1 LWVKRTYV
9 IVVLLA
15 AMIDVAL
22 ICLFIL
28 SVVTL
33 LAGVLMFFA
42 PGSIVRAGNVLNR
55 WVSFDRWLSPLES
68 PWRIERYF
76 YRKHVFVGAVIVIAA
91 LYTLLMLLINFEGVG
106 AASKSLGVHEDS
118 IMTWLVESVVMFVIL
133 GSFCTLIIGIIV
145 IVRPSILKGFESWMN
160 RWVRTD
166 RVLDALDAPH
176 GELDRLFSY
185 RHRLVGLMVMAGSLY
200 VTATVLAFLR

>member
-1 LWVKRTYV
+1 
-9 IVVLLA
+9 
-15 AMIDVAL
+15 MIDVTL

-28 SVVTL
+28 SVGTF
-33 LAGVLMFFA
+33 LAGVLIFFA
-42 PGSIVRAGNVLNR
+42 PGSIVLAGNVLNR
-55 WVSFDRWLSPLES
+55 WISFDRWLSPLES

-76 YRKHVFVGAVIVIAA
+76 YHKHVFVGAVIVIAA
-91 LYTLLMLLINFEGVG
+91 LYTLLMLIINFEGVG

-133 GSFCTLIIGIIV
+133 GSLCTLIIGIIV

-166 RVLDALDAPH
+166 RVLDRLDAPH

-185 RHRLVGLMVMAGSLY
+185 RHRLVGLMVMAGSLC
-200 VTATVLAFLR
+200 VTATLLAFLR

>member
-1 LWVKRTYV
+1 
-9 IVVLLA
+9 
-15 AMIDVAL
+15 MIDVTL

-28 SVVTL
+28 SVGTF
-33 LAGVLMFFA
+33 LAGVLIFFA
-42 PGSIVRAGNVLNR
+42 PGSIVLAGNVLNR
-55 WVSFDRWLSPLES
+55 WISFDRWLSPLES
-68 PWRIERYF
+68 P
-76 YRKHVFVGAVIVIAA
+76 VVIVIAA

-106 AASKSLGVHEDS
+106 AASKSLGVHEDI

-133 GSFCTLIIGIIV
+133 GSLCTLIIGIIV

-200 VTATVLAFLR
+200 VTATLLAFLR

>member
-1 LWVKRTYV
+1 
-9 IVVLLA
+9 
-15 AMIDVAL
+15 MIDVAL
-22 ICLFIL
+22 MCLFIF

-42 PGSIVRAGNVLNR
+42 PGSMVRAGNVLNR
-55 WVSFDRWLSPLES
+55 WVSSERWLSPLED

-106 AASKSLGVHEDS
+106 VASKSLGVHEDI

-133 GSFCTLIIGIIV
+133 GSLCTLIVGIIV
-145 IVRPSILKGFESWMN
+145 IVRPSLLKGFESWMN
-160 RWVRTD
+160 RWIRTD
-166 RVLDALDAPH
+166 SVLDPLDAPH
-176 GELDRLFSY
+176 GELDRLFSS
-185 RHRLVGLMVMAGSLY
+185 RHRLVGLIVMAGSLY
-200 VTATVLAFLR
+200 VTATLLAFLR